1 MPYILN
7 VLPVLNTELEWMLIG
22 ERLNSDKSLY
32 NQIWTSVGPFSAYFY
47 GFVHFI
53 FGRGQLFYE
62 LSAFFVVF
70 VQALLFN
77 SIVNN
82 NRTFIERN
90 YLPGLLYILMMSL
103 SFDSNKLSPALM
115 ATTFLLFAMNSL
127 FKHID
132 NANTSSERIF
142 EIGLFLGLG
151 AQFYHPFPVF
161 LIWALLSLIMFTPV
175 KINQILLLLLGFVL
189 PILVMVLFFYL
200 AGTFES
206 FYEMWILKTFGLKYL
221 KGSDLIQNIL
231 IYSVPI
237 LLSVFG
243 IAKVFA
249 NIRYTNFQNRKQQII
264 VLSGIFGLICFF
276 FAEDTATYQL
286 LCVTPFLAFFIT
298 GWFIHLKGGL
308 VPELIFTAFIGLLVL
323 VNNLGVSPII
333 GEGYEALEAMRIEKI
348 TDKSYI
354 IGRKI
359 LITGA
364 RNDDYYQAKSG
375 SAFLNWPISEADLS
389 NPDVYESLLS
399 IYLNFEAEQP
409 EYIIDNATVFPAIF
423 ERIPELANKYERVAG
438 TRHFRLK
445 TVN

>member
-7 VLPVLNTELEWMLIG
+7 VLPVLNTEMEWMLIG

-32 NQIWTSVGPFSAYFY
+32 NQIGTSVGPLSAYFY

-53 FGRGQLFYE
+53 FGRGQSFYE

-70 VQALLFN
+70 VQALFFN
-77 SIVNN
+77 SIINN
-82 NRTFIERN
+82 NKTFMERN

-115 ATTFLLFAMNSL
+115 AITFLLFAINSL
-127 FKHID
+127 FKHVD

-151 AQFYHPFPVF
+151 SLFYHPFPVF
-161 LIWALLSLIMFTPV
+161 LFWALLCLIMFTPV
-175 KINQILLLLLGFVL
+175 KLNQILLLVLGFVL
-189 PILVMVLFFYL
+189 PILVMFLFFYL

-206 FYEMWILKTFGLKYL
+206 FYEMWISNIFGFKFL
-221 KGSDLIQNIL
+221 KGSGLIQNVL
-231 IYSVPI
+231 IYSLPI

-243 IAKVFA
+243 IAKVFG

-264 VLSGIFGLICFF
+264 VLSGIFGFICFL
-276 FAEDTATYQL
+276 FAENTATYQL
-286 LCVTPFLAFFIT
+286 LSITPFLAFFIT

-308 VPELIFTAFIGLLVL
+308 LPELIFLGFIGFLVL

-333 GEGYEALEAMRIEKI
+333 GEGYKALEAMRIEKI

-354 IGRKI
+354 IGRNI
-359 LITGA
+359 LITGSE
-364 RNDDYYQAKSG
+364 NDDYYQAKSG
-375 SAFLNWPISEADLS
+375 SAFLNWPVSKADLS

-399 IYLNFEAEQP
+399 IYSNFELEQP

-423 ERIPELANKYERVAG
+423 ERIPALADKYDRVEG

-445 TVN
+445 TVK